1 MTDENISFF
10 IDDDETNV
18 NEVDIASFL
27 NNIDE
32 KEEEEDTMPQII
44 NYQINFTSRQLTQI
58 CDYYNIIKPKKC
70 NKDELAHLI
79 VEFEKNHE
87 NAEIVCKRQLMWFY
101 MDELKND
108 KYMKKYILLW

>member
-1 MTDENISFF
+1 MPDENISFF
-10 IDDDETNV
+10 IDEDDNNV
-18 NEVDIASFL
+18 NEVDLSSFL
-27 NNIDE
+27 
-32 KEEEEDTMPQII
+32 EEHEQEQEDDKLPQIV

-58 CDYYNIIKPKKC
+58 CDYYNIIKPKKFT
-70 NKDELAHLI
+70 KDELAHII
-79 VEFEKNHE
+79 VEFEQNHE

>member
-10 IDDDETNV
+10 MDDDDTNV
-18 NEVDIASFL
+18 NEVDLSSFL
-27 NNIDE
+27 
-32 KEEEEDTMPQII
+32 EEQEDDTMPQIV

-79 VEFEKNHE
+79 VEFEQNNE

>member
-10 IDDDETNV
+10 IDEDDTNAT
-18 NEVDIASFL
+18 EVDLSSFL
-27 NNIDE
+27 
-32 KEEEEDTMPQII
+32 EEQEDVTLPQIV
-44 NYQINFTSRQLTQI
+44 NYQINFTSRQLSQI
-58 CDYYNIIKPKKC
+58 CDYYNIPKPKKC
-70 NKDELAHLI
+70 NKEELAHLI
-79 VEFEKNHE
+79 VEFEQNNE